1 MNVGWVLIGVEA
13 CMVMALLGMAY
24 FLRQPDVQ
32 PLVPAPVEPKLKFS
46 DRYPLKKHKEPQEV
60 AVQSEGKGKG
70 KGEVEGKGKGKGK
83 GKVEETENQNQNQ
96 VEVQVQV
103 QVQETEAN
111 RELRQVEEDDVPDTG
126 KVVLRN
132 LGVGEFE
139 YWSDRSVSY
148 PDLEAMARKW
158 VLVFMH
164 NRDDKDDKDDKG
176 NADVYLERKRVVEA
190 PAAPAAPAAKRFV
203 EDENAVTFSVFAP
216 LKTYA
221 PAKAVVLEQANVYR
235 WRGKVRDLPVKAKPE
250 EPTLRYSDYKKNV

>member
-1 MNVGWVLIGVEA
+1 MNVGWVLIGIEA

-24 FLRQPDVQ
+24 FLREPDVA
-32 PLVPAPVEPKLKFS
+32 PKVPAPVERKLKFS
-46 DRYPLKKHKEPQEV
+46 DLYPLKKPNEPQEV
-60 AVQSEGKGKG
+60 AVEGP
-70 KGEVEGKGKGKGK
+70 
-83 GKVEETENQNQNQ
+83 TP
-96 VEVQVQV
+96 
-103 QVQETEAN
+103 VQETEVN

-139 YWSDRSVSY
+139 YWSDRSVRY

-158 VLVFMH
+158 VLVYM
-164 NRDDKDDKDDKG
+164 DEKEEKDKEDKEDKE
-176 NADVYLERKRVVEA
+176 NKDIKNVYLERKRVVEA
-190 PAAPAAPAAKRFV
+190 PAKAPAAEPDVKRFV
-203 EDENAVTFSVFAP
+203 EDGDSNAEDNKITFSVFAP

-221 PAKAVVLEQANVYR
+221 PAKPVVKLEQANVYR